1 MKIIKILL
9 KKLKGDNMKISGSI
23 LKIYNDLDKIEEM
36 IDSGID
42 YLHLDVMDGLFV
54 ENISLLYDD
63 CDKIKH
69 LFNIPLDIHLMVQ
82 NPIDHIKKY
91 INFKPK
97 YITFHI
103 ETEEIDKTINYLKNN
118 EVLVGLAIN
127 PNTSINKLLPYL
139 DKIDLVLV
147 MSVEP
152 GYGGQEF
159 INSSLEK
166 LEFLKNYKNINNLN
180 YLIEIDGGI
189 NKNNIKNIDCDI
201 VVIGSGITNSDNYK
215 LEVSKIKELL

>member
-9 KKLKGDNMKISGSI
+9 KKVKGDSMKLSGSI
-23 LKIYNDLDKIEEM
+23 LKIVNDVDKIEQM
-36 IDSGID
+36 INSGID

-54 ENISLLYDD
+54 DNKSLLYDD
-63 CDKIKH
+63 CDKISH

-82 NPIDHIKKY
+82 NPIEYIKKY
-91 INFKPK
+91 IHFKPK

-103 ETEEIDKTINYLKNN
+103 ETDNIDNTIKYLKDNN
-118 EVLVGLAIN
+118 ILVGLAIN
-127 PNTSINKLLPYL
+127 PDTNIEKILPYL
-139 DKIDLVLV
+139 DKIDLVLI

-159 INSSLEK
+159 IDNSLEK
-166 LEFLKNYKNINNLN
+166 IEYLKNYRNENKLN

-189 NKNNIKNIDCDI
+189 SKENIRNINCDI
-201 VVIGSGITNSDNYK
+201 VVIGSGITNSENYK